1 MDYKELS
8 NLLRNLSHLELDSRQ
23 KRKLIKETHG
33 CINRMLGFSTILN
46 KSIEEAKEKNLI
58 QDEAY
63 EYLKESIKK
72 YDNELAHGMASS
84 RAYAFGG
91 NDNYNFL

>member
-8 NLLRNLSHLELDSRQ
+8 NLLRNLSYLELDSRQ

-33 CINRMLGFSTILN
+33 CINRMFRFSTILN

-72 YDNELAHGMASS
+72 YDNELAHGIVSS
-84 RAYAFGG
+84 RMYAFGG